1 MNQQEEQLF
10 SLITADVPLTI
21 LSELIKEKE
30 LTIYDLNDNTKSVAQ
45 YRYALQ
51 KLLANKIIQ
60 SRKIK
65 RKYYYSLSP
74 AYKDK
79 VRSILTCYLSFN
91 RKNIL
96 KILQNFD
103 GWAFRDKSALLL
115 YVPFL
120 TLVSAKYTISVRSI
134 KEQDKLER
142 LIPEI
147 EALFEIKIQPTY
159 FRTSTQYIRK
169 FNGYP
174 VLRPE
179 IIFPNLLK
187 SDDARVRLATIFLLP
202 HIQPDLFY
210 RQVHRDNR
218 IYLTTVY
225 LLFVLHEFLQEER
238 QDKRRDFFKM
248 WFYNFDQMD
257 HEISLDRFLR
267 IYPQTS
273 PRRKASDTFFRS
285 LQKTWKKQNASFTK
299 WDQAADLVSGRLVT
313 FHPDTLDELTSIEA

>member
-10 SLITADVPLTI
+10 SLIAADVPLTI

-30 LTIYDLNDNTKSVAQ
+30 VTIYDLDDNTNSLAQ

-51 KLLANKIIQ
+51 KLIANKIIQ
-60 SRKIK
+60 SRREN
-65 RKYYYSLSP
+65 RKCYYSLSP
-74 AYKDK
+74 TYKDK
-79 VRSILTCYLSFN
+79 IRSLITCYLSFN

-120 TLVSAKYTISVRSI
+120 TLVSSKYTISVRSI
-134 KEQDKLER
+134 KEQEKLKR

-147 EALFEIKIQPTY
+147 GSLFEIRVQPTY
-159 FRTSTQYIRK
+159 FRTSTQYVLK

-179 IIFPNLLK
+179 IIFPTLLK

-202 HIQPDLFY
+202 YIQPDLFY
-210 RQVHRDNR
+210 RQVQQDRR

-225 LLFVLHEFLQEER
+225 LLFALQEFLQEKSQE
-238 QDKRRDFFKM
+238 KRRDFFKT
-248 WFYNFDQMD
+248 WFYNFDQLD
-257 HEISLDRFLR
+257 HELSFDRFLK
-267 IYPQTS
+267 IYPQTN
-273 PRRKASDTFFRS
+273 PRKNVPDTFFRS
-285 LQKTWKKQNASFTK
+285 LQKTWKKQSASYTK
-299 WDQAADLVSGRLVT
+299 WDQAADLVSDRLVT
-313 FHPDTLDELTSIEA
+313 FHPKSLGELTSIEA

>member
-10 SLITADVPLTI
+10 SLIAADVPLTI
-21 LSELIKEKE
+21 LSELIIEKE
-30 LTIYDLNDNTKSVAQ
+30 LTIYDFNDNTNSLAQ

-60 SRKIK
+60 SR
-65 RKYYYSLSP
+65 RKNRKCYYSLSP

-79 VRSILTCYLSFN
+79 IRSLITCYLSFN

-103 GWAFRDKSALLL
+103 GWAFRDKSALRL

-120 TLVSAKYTISVRSI
+120 TLVSSKYTISVRSI
-134 KEQDKLER
+134 KEQER
-142 LIPEI
+142 LEQLLPNLDS
-147 EALFEIKIQPTY
+147 LFDIKVQPTY
-159 FRTSTQYIRK
+159 FRMSTHYVLK

-179 IIFPNLLK
+179 IIFPNLLN

-202 HIQPDLFY
+202 YIQPDLFY
-210 RQVHRDNR
+210 RQIKQDKR
-218 IYLTTVY
+218 IFLTTVY
-225 LLFVLHEFLQEER
+225 LLFALQEFLQEES
-238 QDKRRDFFKM
+238 QEKRRDFFKT

-257 HEISLDRFLR
+257 HIMIFDRFLI
-267 IYPQTS
+267 IYSQVS
-273 PRRKASDTFFRS
+273 SKKKASETFFRS
-285 LQKTWKKQNASFTK
+285 LQKTWKKQNDRFTK
-299 WDQAADLVSGRLVT
+299 WDQVANLVSDRLVT
-313 FHPDTLDELTSIEA
+313 FYPKSFVDLTSIEA

>member
-10 SLITADVPLTI
+10 SLIAADVPLTI

-30 LTIYDLNDNTKSVAQ
+30 LTIYDLNDNTNSVAQ

-51 KLLANKIIQ
+51 KLIANKIIQ
-60 SRKIK
+60 SRREN
-65 RKYYYSLSP
+65 RKCYYSLSP
-74 AYKDK
+74 TYKDK
-79 VRSILTCYLSFN
+79 IRSLITCYLSFN

-120 TLVSAKYTISVRSI
+120 TLVSSKYTISVRSI
-134 KEQDKLER
+134 KEQEKLER

-147 EALFEIKIQPTY
+147 GSLFEIRIQPTY
-159 FRTSTQYIRK
+159 FRTSTQYVLK

-202 HIQPDLFY
+202 YIQPDLFY
-210 RQVHRDNR
+210 RQVQRDKR

-225 LLFVLHEFLQEER
+225 LLFALQEFLQEES
-238 QDKRRDFFKM
+238 QEKRRDFFKT
-248 WFYNFDQMD
+248 WFYNFDQLD
-257 HEISLDRFLR
+257 HEMSFDRFLK
-267 IYPQTS
+267 IYQQTS
-273 PRRKASDTFFRS
+273 PKKKVSDTFFRS
-285 LQKTWKKQNASFTK
+285 LQKTWKKQNASYTK
-299 WDQAADLVSGRLVT
+299 WDQVADLVSDRLVT
-313 FHPDTLDELTSIEA
+313 FHPKSLGELTSIES